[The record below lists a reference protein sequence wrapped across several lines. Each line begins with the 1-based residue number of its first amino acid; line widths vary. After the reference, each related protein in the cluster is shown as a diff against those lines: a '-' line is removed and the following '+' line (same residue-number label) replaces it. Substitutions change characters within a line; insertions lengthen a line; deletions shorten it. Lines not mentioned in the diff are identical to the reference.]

1 MEHKP
6 NRRCGNRPCNK
17 SKLEGIMKR
26 TVLRIANSTV
36 EKPARREETV
46 LRSVIETTM
55 EITSLIVFVG
65 MVGVWALA
73 FGVAG

>member
-1 MEHKP
+1 
-6 NRRCGNRPCNK
+6 
-17 SKLEGIMKR
+17 MKR
-26 TVLRIANSTV
+26 TVLRIANGTV

-55 EITSLIVFVG
+55 EITSLVVFVG